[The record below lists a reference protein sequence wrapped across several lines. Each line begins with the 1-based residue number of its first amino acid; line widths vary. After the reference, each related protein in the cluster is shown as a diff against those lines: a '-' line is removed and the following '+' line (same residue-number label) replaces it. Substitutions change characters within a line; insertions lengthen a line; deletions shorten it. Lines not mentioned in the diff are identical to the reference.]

1 MAKKF
6 GQVLG
11 VFQTLD
17 TAIGISN
24 LYNTYYDKLK
34 LARSL
39 YESSLSFTPAKT
51 LSTFLEMCGTYVTNS
66 MPLMM
71 FEQMYLILVQP
82 KIDSTVTTINEQGKM
97 TISKCI
103 SVYTTTYLGQTVL
116 YDKYTLADFQLP
128 LSEGDSVDQNSQIY
142 DYDLGEMMPDWVSK
156 QT

>member
-1 MAKKF
+1 
-6 GQVLG
+6 
-11 VFQTLD
+11 
-17 TAIGISN
+17 
-24 LYNTYYDKLK
+24 
-34 LARSL
+34 
-39 YESSLSFTPAKT
+39 
-51 LSTFLEMCGTYVTNS
+51 
-66 MPLMM
+66 MM

-156 QT
+156 QK